1 MQFHLQVVVI
11 QDYAVGSASL
21 LQPFGLPS
29 AQRLFTRVWR
39 GDTVTGDPLSHRRL
53 REILK
58 AHMAAYLP
66 DDGLRRSSH
75 AFRIGSAQSLAR
87 AGGSLVDLQTAGRWR
102 DPSMPARYC
111 KGEMARRGRPPSL
124 RQIRGG
130 GRNSYAAM
138 LGLLCPGEA
147 LGA

>member
-1 MQFHLQVVVI
+1 MTGAVFAHGNDLQGHG
-11 QDYAVGSASL
+11 QMLSSL
-21 LQPFGLPS
+21 
-29 AQRLFTRVWR
+29 

-53 REILK
+53 RESLK
-58 AHMAAYLP
+58 GHMVAFLP

-111 KGEMARRGRPPSL
+111 KGEMARRGAVARL
-124 RQIRGG
+124 RYGKSGG
-130 GRNSYAAM
+130 GIV
-138 LGLLCPGEA
+138 A
-147 LGA
+147 LPVQQQV